1 MEESNGKEIS
11 HSRQIMTKMTKSQ
24 RIGGIIFAL
33 ALFLFCQNHSLN
45 ATELLF
51 FYEKGCPHSAKINA
65 FLRQRIKP
73 NYPVEIKVFEIHKPA
88 NARLMTDLAN
98 IYEANDILKNGV
110 PAVFIGDEAFQGSS
124 RVVQRKIEEATRAAI
139 RTRAAS
145 PLGKLAVENRGAK
158 FKTRITLPIVIGAA
172 AASALNP
179 CSGAVFVLLLGTIL
193 VVSRRRNAVFGAGFS
208 FTAAS
213 FISYFLIG
221 FGLFTALQG
230 SGIQHYAF
238 IAVAVLA
245 VLIGLWN
252 MKDFFWRKSRLPEL
266 PESWQPLIKRS
277 TSRIT
282 PVLAAS
288 FIGLAASLFLLPCTS
303 GPYIV
308 IIGMIGNS
316 ATRMQA
322 AWLLFLYNIIFVL
335 PFIIITLVVGLGFST
350 ATRVEKWR
358 KERLRKFRLIAGL
371 FMLALGV
378 TLIVLI
384 LLGRV

>member
-1 MEESNGKEIS
+1 
-11 HSRQIMTKMTKSQ
+11 
-24 RIGGIIFAL
+24 
-33 ALFLFCQNHSLN
+33 
-45 ATELLF
+45 
-51 FYEKGCPHSAKINA
+51 
-65 FLRQRIKP
+65 
-73 NYPVEIKVFEIHKPA
+73 
-88 NARLMTDLAN
+88 
-98 IYEANDILKNGV
+98 
-110 PAVFIGDEAFQGSS
+110 
-124 RVVQRKIEEATRAAI
+124 
-139 RTRAAS
+139 
-145 PLGKLAVENRGAK
+145 
-158 FKTRITLPIVIGAA
+158 
-172 AASALNP
+172 
-179 CSGAVFVLLLGTIL
+179 
-193 VVSRRRNAVFGAGFS
+193 
-208 FTAAS
+208 
-213 FISYFLIG
+213 
-221 FGLFTALQG
+221 
-230 SGIQHYAF
+230 
-238 IAVAVLA
+238 
-245 VLIGLWN
+245 